1 VNFRHRVPQML
12 DPFIF
17 PSQATQVFWSDEVR
31 KPGWKIVLAKEARSQ
46 RHEQSTQDVFMT
58 TSEETDGMQL
68 ANHVPPS
75 PTTASLVEAIELS
88 DSDNSLAL
96 AKF

>member
-1 VNFRHRVPQML
+1 ML
-12 DPFIF
+12 EPFIF
-17 PSQATQVFWSDEVR
+17 PSQATKVFWSYEVR
-31 KPGWKIVLAKEARSQ
+31 KPGWKVVLAKEARSQ

-58 TSEETDGMQL
+58 TTEETDDMQL
-68 ANHVPPS
+68 ANHVPSP
-75 PTTASLVEAIELS
+75 PTTATLVGAIELS